1 MTAMP
6 KIANAMCIALPTPA
20 ALIASGPSGPTI
32 TVSTTPIVIQPSSA
46 ITTGTAILSMGR
58 NSVRIERHWREVLI
72 LVGLASEPVMRY
84 AGASHANDPT
94 HRGARP
100 LTRRPR
106 RHDASKSAASPGSG
120 FTTVLSSAMRY
131 AMNYE
136 QRFALLAADEQYV
149 QELQRPP
156 NPGSNLSR
164 SNPGGGM
171 QGGGAISQQTIKS
184 DFLLVQLGGDGEG
197 FMPFRDAY
205 EAKGRKLRDRDDRLL
220 KLFTKNDKGR
230 FEKAAAFSSDS
241 AKHNLGNVTRTINIP
256 LLAMMFLHPRVNE
269 RFEFTDG
276 GEETMA
282 GRVLRKAIY
291 KEVARPTLIKTSR
304 GRDLAMTGTIW
315 IDPFSGTVVK
325 TELNAAD
332 PVVRT
337 QVTVTF
343 RRDEALDLWVPDK
356 MEEYYK
362 AYSALDDIL
371 ATATYTNV
379 RKILK
384 SDLEP

>member
-1 MTAMP
+1 MRTTLA
-6 KIANAMCIALPTPA
+6 AA
-20 ALIASGPSGPTI
+20 AL
-32 TVSTTPIVIQPSSA
+32 VISL
-46 ITTGTAILSMGR
+46 G
-58 NSVRIERHWREVLI
+58 VLT
-72 LVGLASEPVMRY
+72 
-84 AGASHANDPT
+84 SHAQI
-94 HRGARP
+94 G
-100 LTRRPR
+100 
-106 RHDASKSAASPGSG
+106 SQPGSG

-136 QRFALLAADEQYV
+136 QRFALLAADELYT

-171 QGGGAISQQTIKS
+171 QGGGPINQQIIKS

-197 FMPFRDAY
+197 WMPFRDAY
-205 EAKGRKLRDRDDRLL
+205 EVKGRKLRERNDRLL
-220 KLFTKNDKGR
+220 KLFTSSDKSK
-230 FEKAAAFSSDS
+230 FEKAASLSNDS
-241 AKHNLGNVTRTINIP
+241 AKHNLGNVARTINIP
-256 LLAMMFLHPRVNE
+256 MLAMMFLHPRVNE

-276 GEETMA
+276 GEETVA
-282 GRVLRKAIY
+282 GRILRKAIY

-304 GRDLAMTGTIW
+304 GRDLAMTGIIW

-332 PVVRT
+332 PIVRT
-337 QVTVTF
+337 QVNVTF
-343 RRDEALDLWVPDK
+343 RKDDALDMWVPEK

-362 AYSALDDIL
+362 AYSAVDDIL

-384 SDLEP
+384 SEIEEK